1 MDDETVP
8 DHEARGEDDRVAAG
22 TGADE
27 NTAAE
32 PSVPPVLH
40 AGLVGE
46 LSKKDPLFRQW
57 WASHYVAIKRSGT
70 RRYNH
75 PLVGELT
82 LEWETLTADAD
93 PDQQL
98 IVFTAQPGTP
108 SHSALKTLATS
119 VAGT

>member
-8 DHEARGEDDRVAAG
+8 DHESRGEDDRVAAG

-32 PSVPPVLH
+32 PSVPPSSSRGARRGV
-40 AGLVGE
+40 VDE
-46 LSKKDPLFRQW
+46 RSLFRQW